1 MKVKTYL
8 PLFSGFYGSHW
19 DDPCFDG
26 EEEYFNLPEG
36 MYFEEFIDWNAY
48 HNHIA
53 KEMCNE
59 VESLLSDF
67 VSSIEFEKISSPRYY
82 NFENDAIHCEIDFNE
97 ESVMNYLNENKDAF
111 STYIRERYTSRDGFI
126 SLYENNAEEWL
137 HEWQEDSHKVGSVL
151 QFICENEGFE
161 EPYYVDDC
169 HISLFYNQQIDQYER
184 KDIAD

>member
-8 PLFSGFYGSHW
+8 PLFSGFYDSHW

-26 EEEYFNLPEG
+26 EEEYFTLPEG

-97 ESVMNYLNENKDAF
+97 EKVMNYLNENKSNRINKQA
-111 STYIRERYTSRDGFI
+111 
-126 SLYENNAEEWL
+126 
-137 HEWQEDSHKVGSVL
+137 
-151 QFICENEGFE
+151 
-161 EPYYVDDC
+161 
-169 HISLFYNQQIDQYER
+169 
-184 KDIAD
+184 